1 MPPIFDLGGIKINES
16 YHISFQSI
24 LYFSDF
30 SMASDFFSLLL
41 EAGTDPNALDGKETP
56 LLERLFQLLCNSEK
70 SKRLFSYS
78 TASEDVI
85 RRNFTLLLHY
95 KANPN
100 TAKEGRDSLLFKA
113 IEYEKEDLV
122 EVLIEAGAN
131 ISHFGNNKKT
141 ALDCCC
147 HLKES
152 EINAKNSSGTGLNF
166 ISNIK
171 VYTIVYYFK
180 E

>member
-1 MPPIFDLGGIKINES
+1 
-16 YHISFQSI
+16 
-24 LYFSDF
+24 
-30 SMASDFFSLLL
+30 MASDFFSLLL
-41 EAGTDPNALDGKETP
+41 EAGTDPNALDGKGTP

-70 SKRLFSYS
+70 STRLFSYS
-78 TASEDVI
+78 KASEDVI
-85 RRNFTLLLHY
+85 RRNFTTLLLHY

-100 TAKEGRDSLLFKA
+100 TVKEGRDSLLFKA

-147 HLKES
+147 HLKQS
-152 EINAKNSSGTGLNF
+152 EINAENSSGTELHF

>member
-1 MPPIFDLGGIKINES
+1 
-16 YHISFQSI
+16 
-24 LYFSDF
+24 
-30 SMASDFFSLLL
+30 MASDFFSLLL
-41 EAGTDPNALDGKETP
+41 EAGTDPNALDGKGTP

-78 TASEDVI
+78 KASEDVI

-122 EVLIEAGAN
+122 ELLIEDDAN

-152 EINAKNSSGTGLNF
+152 EINAVNSSGTGLNF
-166 ISNIK
+166 ILNIK
-171 VYTIVYYFK
+171 VYSIVYYFK
-180 E
+180 AWLGT

>member
-1 MPPIFDLGGIKINES
+1 
-16 YHISFQSI
+16 
-24 LYFSDF
+24 
-30 SMASDFFSLLL
+30 MASDFFSLLL

-70 SKRLFSYS
+70 SKRLFPYS
-78 TASEDVI
+78 KASEDVI
-85 RRNFTLLLHY
+85 RRNFTMLLHY

-100 TAKEGRDSLLFKA
+100 TVKEGRDSLLLKA

-122 EVLIEAGAN
+122 VVLIEAGAN
-131 ISHFGNNKKT
+131 ISHFGKNKKT

-147 HLKES
+147 QCVS
-152 EINAKNSSGTGLNF
+152 ETNTKNSSGTGLIL